1 MRPPAVQDSDTGVH
15 HVGFTGGW
23 GDEPLTAQRQGTIEQ
38 WTVRWRTLPHGIHA
52 RVRSENHAIDVGLHV
67 PYPLP
72 HELVR
77 QIEAK
82 LAGRD
87 HEAPN
92 CRAHLELVVDN
103 VRDEPPASD
112 VS

>member
-1 MRPPAVQDSDTGVH
+1 MA
-15 HVGFTGGW
+15 
-23 GDEPLTAQRQGTIEQ
+23 
-38 WTVRWRTLPHGIHA
+38 LPHGTHA
-52 RVRSENHAIDVGLHV
+52 RVRSRDRTIDVGLHV

-72 HELVR
+72 RNLVD

-103 VRDEPPASD
+103 DRAEPTVD
-112 VS
+112 VG